1 MLDVGFK
8 HEDEEFKQAVMNSLE
23 NLYTEQSKD
32 KMLNKFFHQ
41 VEMWKDKENY
51 CELIEKEISSI

>member
-1 MLDVGFK
+1 
-8 HEDEEFKQAVMNSLE
+8 MNSLE

-41 VEMWKDKENY
+41 MEMWKDKENY
-51 CELIEKEISSI
+51 NDLIDKEIQSI